1 MALDKEKLEEE
12 STIHRFYKIILA
24 WDYVTLEAEAIHSPL
39 SLIHFFPF
47 FHSQIHI
54 FCSHFVCVSE

>member
-24 WDYVTLEAEAIHSPL
+24 WDYVTLEAEAIHSPFL
-39 SLIHFFPF
+39 FFFPF
-47 FHSQIHI
+47 PNSYLLLT
-54 FCSHFVCVSE
+54 FCVFVCVSE